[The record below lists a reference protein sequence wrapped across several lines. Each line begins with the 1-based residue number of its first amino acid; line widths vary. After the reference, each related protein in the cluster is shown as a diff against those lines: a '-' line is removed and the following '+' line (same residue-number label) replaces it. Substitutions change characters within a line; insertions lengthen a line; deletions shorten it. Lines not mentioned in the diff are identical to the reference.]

1 MSSDQTREIE
11 DSKARNQAAH
21 AETLP
26 QYDNAPSIA
35 EESGIYS
42 ASLVIDPALRG
53 RANNPIRA
61 AAMQQMQ
68 KTHGNRAVQRFVQRT
83 LSVQREDD
91 EEDFVPRFT
100 PFPPSLDMS
109 LGSVDASVTPG
120 GPGLSY
126 EGGPLHAGADFGW
139 DGQVDLNLGY
149 GKPLLPWRMDI
160 DPSMAAGAEGVNSL
174 MNNPWPPSSGTA
186 NKLFGMAGSLGDIA
200 GAGEPS
206 PYNLGVGVEG
216 KLSSE
221 EQRIMLGV
229 GTSF

>member
-1 MSSDQTREIE
+1 MSTDQTREIE
-11 DSKARNQAAH
+11 DSKARNQPAY
-21 AETLP
+21 AETQP
-26 QYDNAPSIA
+26 QYDGAPSIA
-35 EESGIYS
+35 EERGIYS

-53 RANNPIRA
+53 RANSPIRA
-61 AAMQQMQ
+61 ATIRQMQ
-68 KTHGNRAVQRFVQRT
+68 KTYGNRAVQRFVQRT
-83 LSVQREDD
+83 LCVQREDD

-174 MNNPWPPSSGTA
+174 MNKPWPPSSGTV
-186 NKLFGMAGSLGDIA
+186 NKLFGMAGTLGDIA

-206 PYNLGVGVEG
+206 PYNWGVGVEG

>member
-1 MSSDQTREIE
+1 
-11 DSKARNQAAH
+11 
-21 AETLP
+21 
-26 QYDNAPSIA
+26 
-35 EESGIYS
+35 
-42 ASLVIDPALRG
+42 
-53 RANNPIRA
+53 
-61 AAMQQMQ
+61 MQQMQ
-68 KTHGNRAVQRFVQRT
+68 KTHGNRAMQRFVQRT

-100 PFPPSLDMS
+100 PFPPSLNMS

-139 DGQVDLNLGY
+139 GGQVDLNLGY

-174 MNNPWPPSSGTA
+174 MNKPWPPSSGTVD
-186 NKLFGMAGSLGDIA
+186 KLFGMAGSLGDIA

-206 PYNLGVGVEG
+206 PYNWGVGVEG

-229 GTSF
+229 GASF